1 MGVGEGVGDHSFLII
16 VNYQELLYEYTL
28 FLSTLNL
35 FYRLKLETIT

>member
-1 MGVGEGVGDHSFLII
+1 MGVGVGDNSFLII
-16 VNYQELLYEYTL
+16 VNYHELLYEYTL